1 MAQTQTNC
9 PKCRQPVIV
18 DIQQLFD
25 LSEDPLAKQK
35 LLANT
40 FNVLQCP
47 TCGYQGMLSVPI
59 VYHDP
64 EKELLLTFFPPDL
77 NTPVNEQEKQVGPLI
92 NRVLNNLPQEKRKAY
107 LLQPKAMLTYQ
118 TLIENI
124 LAADGITK
132 EMLEEQQKRIQLIQ
146 KLITAE
152 PAELAELIKL
162 EEKIIDIQFFSILTR
177 IIQSTISE
185 ADEESRKKLL
195 EIQQELFE
203 KTKTGKKIYS
213 QAKETEGIIKS
224 LQEASKEG
232 LTREK
237 LLKVAIEAKSE
248 AQLSTL
254 VSLARSGMDYAF
266 FQLLSEKIEKS
277 NDTEEKKSL
286 TELRQKLL
294 DAIDEIDKQINI
306 EIEKS
311 KTVLENILQSKDI
324 QATAEKH
331 IHEVNDFF
339 MHALDEELA
348 SARKKGDLERIN
360 KLEQILIVIEKATE
374 TPEEIKF
381 IETLLEI
388 QDDQE
393 LENAISKNG
402 EKITSDFIET
412 VNQVASQ
419 FENKGKLSEISTRM
433 RKIYKSILRYSMQR
447 NLESE

>member
-40 FNVLQCP
+40 FNFLQCP
-47 TCGYQGMLSVPI
+47 TCGYQGMLSVPV

-77 NTPVNEQEKQVGPLI
+77 NTPVNEQEKQIGPLI
-92 NRVLNNLPQEKRKAY
+92 NRILNNLPQEKRKAY

-124 LAADGITK
+124 LEADGITK
-132 EMLEEQQKRIQLIQ
+132 EMLEDQQKRIQLIQ
-146 KLITAE
+146 KLITAQ
-152 PAELAELIKL
+152 PAERAEVIKR
-162 EEKIIDIQFFSILTR
+162 EEEIFDIQFFSILTR
-177 IIQSTISE
+177 IIQSSISE
-185 ADEESRKKLL
+185 ADEETRKKLL

-203 KTKTGKKIYS
+203 KTETGKKLYS
-213 QAKETEGIIKS
+213 QAKETEGVIKS

-237 LLKVAIEAKSE
+237 LLKLVIETKSE
-248 AQLSTL
+248 AQISTL

-266 FQLLSEKIEKS
+266 FQLLSEKIEKTS
-277 NDTEEKKSL
+277 EKEEKKSL
-286 TELRQKLL
+286 TDLRQKLL
-294 DAIDEIDKQINI
+294 DAIDVLDKQVNS

-311 KTVLENILQSKDI
+311 RSVLENILQSKDI
-324 QATAEKH
+324 QATAENSLN
-331 IHEVNDFF
+331 EVNDFF
-339 MHALDEELA
+339 MHVLNEELA

-360 KLEQILIVIEKATE
+360 KLEQVLIVIEKATE
-374 TPEEIKF
+374 TPEEIEF
-381 IETLLEI
+381 IENLLET
-388 QDDQE
+388 DNDE
-393 LENAISKNG
+393 DLEKQIRENG
-402 EKITSDFIET
+402 EKITPELIQT
-412 VNQVASQ
+412 VNQIATQ
-419 FENKGKLSEISTRM
+419 IENKGEPSEISSRLK
-433 RKIYKSILRYSMQR
+433 KIYKSILRYSMQK